1 MSKFEVK
8 IDHLEYVNTHL
19 LKIQCSNVD
28 GSAFN
33 AKGGQFFMFYFDD
46 GEVFNRSYS
55 IANKIDNELTSI
67 ELVIAL
73 TEGGRSYDKITAW
86 KKGSVVKASGPH
98 GRFRLKETDENIVAV
113 ATGTGIAPF
122 RSMLP
127 AFAEKIS
134 KGQKITLIHGARTFK
149 DAVYAEE
156 FSAFSDLH
164 EGFSYQLCLS
174 KEEKLGCTMGRVQA
188 MLQSPIASPQTTYF
202 LCGNPNMVDEVKII
216 LSEAEVNRRQVRTES
231 YVSPS

>member
-8 IDHLEYVNTHL
+8 IDHLEYLTPDL
-19 LKIQCSNVD
+19 LKFQCTRVD
-28 GSAFN
+28 GSAFK
-33 AKGGQFFMFYFDD
+33 ARGGQFLMFFFDD

-55 IANKIDNELTSI
+55 IANQLDGEVATL

-73 TEGGRSYDKITAW
+73 SKGGRSYEKIKAW
-86 KKGSVVKASGPH
+86 TQGSVLDASGPH
-98 GRFRLKETDENIVAV
+98 GRFRLKESDENIVAV

-127 AFAEKIS
+127 AFSEKLLAGE
-134 KGQKITLIHGARTFK
+134 KVTLIHGARTYE

-156 FSAFSDLH
+156 FSAFSDQH
-164 EGFSYQLCLS
+164 EGFSYHLCLS
-174 KEEKLGCTMGRVQA
+174 REEKMGCTKGRVQSEIENTLGLPNA
-188 MLQSPIASPQTTYF
+188 TYF
-202 LCGNPNMVDEVKII
+202 LCGNPDMVDEVKVI
-216 LSEAEVNRRQVRTES
+216 LAEADVSRRLVRTES